1 MCEYDGHVSMMGMQ
15 AEKIEKCIFNAVSQ
29 TTKVLIEVSILSS
42 TMDRVGH
49 RDSFITEY
57 ERKLYL

>member
-1 MCEYDGHVSMMGMQ
+1 MMGMQ